1 MLERLDN
8 IIYMLF
14 RDLKDGNPVI
24 KLAQREDTFEGH
36 TRNNLYIYV
45 ELSRDFKLKL
55 SYLAELEE
63 MFGTDV
69 SFVQTVA
76 SGCNIIKTK
85 IPLENIKHFKEE
97 E

>member
-8 IIYMLF
+8 IIYMIL

-24 KLAQREDTFEGH
+24 KMALRENPSEGQSSSD
-36 TRNNLYIYV
+36 LYIFV
-45 ELSRDFKLKL
+45 ELSREFKLKI

-63 MFGTDV
+63 MFGSDV

-76 SGCNIIKTK
+76 SGCNIIKIK
-85 IPLENIKHFKEE
+85 IPLESIKHFKEE

>member
-8 IIYMLF
+8 IIYMLL

-24 KLAQREDTFEGH
+24 KLAQKEDNFEGH
-36 TRNNLYIYV
+36 SDTLYIYI

-55 SYLAELEE
+55 SYLSELEE

-85 IPLENIKHFKEE
+85 IPLESIKHFKEE
-97 E
+97 

>member
-8 IIYMLF
+8 IIYMIL
-14 RDLKDGNPVI
+14 RDLKDGNPII
-24 KLAQREDTFEGH
+24 KLAQRENTFEGH
-36 TRNNLYIYV
+36 NNDNLYVYV

-85 IPLENIKHFKEE
+85 IPLESIKHFKEE

>member
-8 IIYMLF
+8 IIYMLLI
-14 RDLKDGNPVI
+14 DLKGGNPII
-24 KLAQREDTFEGH
+24 KLAQREDTFEGKS
-36 TRNNLYIYV
+36 RNNLYVYV

-63 MFGTDV
+63 MFGADV
-69 SFVQTVA
+69 SFVQNVA
-76 SGCNIIKTK
+76 AGCNIIKTK
-85 IPLENIKHFKEE
+85 IPLESIKHFEE